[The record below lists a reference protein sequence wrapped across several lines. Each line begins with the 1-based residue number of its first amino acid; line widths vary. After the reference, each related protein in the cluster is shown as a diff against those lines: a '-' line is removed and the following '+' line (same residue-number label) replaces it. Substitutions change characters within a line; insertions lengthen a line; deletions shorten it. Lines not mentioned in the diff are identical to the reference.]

1 MQTLSLYIVFLYTGS
16 ENVDK
21 EYGGLRGTRGG
32 QFFLT
37 LAQYAGGK
45 EDNNFSHFGNKTLME

>member
-1 MQTLSLYIVFLYTGS
+1 MVSYVVP
-16 ENVDK
+16 EVDN
-21 EYGGLRGTRGG
+21 
-32 QFFLT
+32 FFFT